1 MGTVPNVEMAARNSP
16 DQDDDLEADILYEDD
31 ILKVCDEGSSEENG

>member
-1 MGTVPNVEMAARNSP
+1 MGAVPNVEMAARNSP
-16 DQDDDLEADILYEDD
+16 DQDDDLEADILHEDD